1 MECRTLFRFGDLLKR
16 DLEECDVSKLIRV
29 VRATAGVLAAGS
41 LSFSVLAVP
50 AGLGTHETGNI
61 AFDALLYSAR
71 DPQLCELPIQLR
83 CRDIPG
89 TGTITNKFYPD
100 SFFLFS
106 LDPAS
111 RRVKGGLYRAEQDRL
126 RLLFPS
132 NPSSPAR
139 FDGPAGISSWNV
151 ESSSYQIV
159 AGGAGA
165 PLKLLFK
172 DVKATQAYPYH
183 CSRIAYPIMEA
194 DIRPVGCSSQF
205 FSRKLMKR
213 DGDAVTLPVFHL
225 DRDPN
230 IAGGVVADGNPVDA
244 SVYTINCATRS
255 YAYVS
260 RGWLNPLP
268 NPRYTAVDTLPAS
281 WRAISESRTL
291 RTLYPEICKP

>member
-1 MECRTLFRFGDLLKR
+1 
-16 DLEECDVSKLIRV
+16 VSKLILV
-29 VRATAGVLAAGS
+29 APATAGVLAAGC
-41 LSFSVLAVP
+41 LSISVLA
-50 AGLGTHETGNI
+50 ASSGSGTHGTGNI
-61 AFDALLYSAR
+61 AFDALLYTAR
-71 DPQLCELPIQLR
+71 DPQLCELPIQLI

-89 TGTITNKFYPD
+89 TGTITTKFYPD

-106 LDPAS
+106 LDPAR

-139 FDGPAGISSWNV
+139 FDGPAGASSWDV

-172 DVKATQAYPYH
+172 DVKATQAYPYQ
-183 CSRIAYPIMEA
+183 CSRIDYPIMEA

-213 DGDAVTLPVFHL
+213 EVDTVTFPVFHL

-230 IAGGVVADGNPVDA
+230 IDGGVVADGNPVDA

>member
-1 MECRTLFRFGDLLKR
+1 M
-16 DLEECDVSKLIRV
+16 SKLIPIA
-29 VRATAGVLAAGS
+29 RATAKVLAAGG
-41 LSFSVLAVP
+41 LSFSALAAP
-50 AGLGTHETGNI
+50 AGLGTRGTGNI
-61 AFDALLYSAR
+61 AFDALLYTAR
-71 DPQLCELPIQLR
+71 DTQLCELPIQLI
-83 CRDIPG
+83 CRDIHG
-89 TGTITNKFYPD
+89 TGTITTKFYPD

-139 FDGPAGISSWNV
+139 FDGPAGASSWDV

-172 DVKATQAYPYH
+172 DVKATQAYPYQ
-183 CSRIAYPIMEA
+183 CSRIDYPIMEA

-213 DGDAVTLPVFHL
+213 DGDTLTLPVFHL

-230 IAGGVVADGNPVDA
+230 IDGGVVADGNPVDA